1 MKDYSHR
8 YSGRTSSRQNVYG
21 KRPGGKNGGRLWKT
35 IGVVVT
41 VAMISGVMASVG
53 FGVALRN
60 GLSQLADSRKE
71 NSQLYAQNRVL
82 LDRRDQLE
90 KEERILKAAA
100 EIGLFPPN
108 PDQVRHP

>member
-8 YSGRTSSRQNVYG
+8 YSGVTVSRQRVSG
-21 KRPGGKNGGRLWKT
+21 KRPRGRNGGRLWKT
-35 IGVVVT
+35 VGVVIT
-41 VAMISGVMASVG
+41 VAMISGVIASVG
-53 FGVALRN
+53 FGMALRN

-71 NSQLYAQNRVL
+71 NAQLYAQNRVL

-90 KEERILKAAA
+90 KKERILKAAA